1 MTKVQVIYGFWIML
15 ILLIVSILVVSGVMW
30 EDYKVHATYYLVVAG
45 LATLYL
51 ASLAMASA
59 TSVKSFLDG
68 MANAAADTLG
78 ATN

>member
-15 ILLIVSILVVSGVMW
+15 ILLVISILVVSGVMW
-30 EDYKVHATYYLVVAG
+30 EEHKTVATYYLVAAG

-59 TSVKSFLDG
+59 TSVKGFLDG
-68 MANAAADTLG
+68 MANAAAETLG